1 MSRTGMRELR
11 EPLKALRSQTFWWA
25 AFLFLSAVGAYVAC
39 FIGAAYADLL
49 WMRVLCSLALGP
61 LIALLFRIG
70 HDAGHE
76 SHFADRRLNRWV
88 GRLSILPSYH
98 PYSVWLHFH
107 NGRHHAFTNLRKR
120 DYIWVPLTQLE
131 YDRLSVAERAL
142 ERAYRTMIGVGLY
155 YLYAVWWRKMFFP
168 SRVVVMKVKR
178 DYMLDSFIVLL
189 FFGVQLTVLAAGAAG
204 VADFAARFA
213 LAIGFPF
220 VVFCWLVGFASF
232 LNHTHPQVP
241 WFARPAEWS
250 FYVGQVHCTVHME
263 VPKWM
268 VFFLTDVGLHGAHH
282 IDPRVP
288 IWGLDKAEP
297 RIRATAPEEIIV
309 EKWTY
314 RRHREIMRCCK
325 LYDYDAHCWQDF
337 GGRRTAPP
345 IPVRAQAALEG
356 YAAAGAQGSVGA
368 SRPWPA
374 SSASIISSSA

>member
-1 MSRTGMRELR
+1 
-11 EPLKALRSQTFWWA
+11 
-25 AFLFLSAVGAYVAC
+25 
-39 FIGAAYADLL
+39 
-49 WMRVLCSLALGP
+49 MRVLCSLALGP

-98 PYSVWLHFH
+98 IPHSVWLHFH
-107 NGRHHAFTNLRKR
+107 NQRFITPSPTCASATTFG
-120 DYIWVPLTQLE
+120 VPLTHLE
-131 YDRLSVAERAL
+131 YDRLSVAGRAL

-189 FFGVQLTVLAAGAAG
+189 FFGVQLTVLATGAAG

-241 WFARPAEWS
+241 LVCAACRGGPS
-250 FYVGQVHCTVHME
+250 TSGKCIVRCT
-263 VPKWM
+263 W
-268 VFFLTDVGLHGAHH
+268 
-282 IDPRVP
+282 
-288 IWGLDKAEP
+288 
-297 RIRATAPEEIIV
+297 
-309 EKWTY
+309 
-314 RRHREIMRCCK
+314 RCRSGWC
-325 LYDYDAHCWQDF
+325 
-337 GGRRTAPP
+337 
-345 IPVRAQAALEG
+345 
-356 YAAAGAQGSVGA
+356 
-368 SRPWPA
+368 
-374 SSASIISSSA
+374 SS